1 MQPWLW
7 IVSGLAGV
15 ALGVVQVKLLKKAAA
30 LGDQKT
36 VALSMIA
43 KMLLWGAAI
52 AGGLL
57 VDVRALIGI
66 FAGAAPVYTG
76 AVVHFWRHRGD

>member
-1 MQPWLW
+1 MKPWLW
-7 IVSGLAGV
+7 VVSGLAGIV
-15 ALGVVQVKLLKKAAA
+15 LGIVEVLLLKRAAA
-30 LGDQKT
+30 LGSQKS
-36 VALSMIA
+36 VALSMVA
-43 KMLLWGAAI
+43 KMFLWGAAI

-66 FAGAAPVYTG
+66 FAGAAPVYTA